1 LRKNSLVNFHD
12 DAPVNFSLYRRT
24 ILVGG
29 VLLLGEALRP
39 SYVSAALPAKTGND
53 VVAPFLEVSQLLIQ
67 HRLDH
72 EIGQRLAVA
81 MEVINPAL
89 SEQIDELL
97 AIAKGKN
104 ANVVEE
110 FFPDI
115 PAGPRRR
122 GRERL
127 SPPTGSRR
135 FSLRG
140 LSQTGCVGPL
150 SQSSR
155 PLPVAMHSARKQQD
169 HPSEVRVL
177 PLSSDFSIVAKLVG
191 SARDLASV

>member
-1 LRKNSLVNFHD
+1 MTFFRD

-53 VVAPFLEVSQLLIQ
+53 VVAPFLEMSQLLIQ
-67 HRLDH
+67 HRLDQ

-81 MEVINPAL
+81 MAVINPAL

-115 PAGPRRR
+115 PAGPLKDCALAIISAWYM
-122 GRERL
+122 GVIVDTPGTEVFAFEL
-127 SPPTGSRR
+127 ALVYQPSIDVMTIPTYAISGPNGWTSAAP
-135 FSLRG
+135 
-140 LSQTGCVGPL
+140 PL
-150 SQSSR
+150 SDM
-155 PLPVAMHSARKQQD
+155 PT
-169 HPSEVRVL
+169 
-177 PLSSDFSIVAKLVG
+177 F
-191 SARDLASV
+191 